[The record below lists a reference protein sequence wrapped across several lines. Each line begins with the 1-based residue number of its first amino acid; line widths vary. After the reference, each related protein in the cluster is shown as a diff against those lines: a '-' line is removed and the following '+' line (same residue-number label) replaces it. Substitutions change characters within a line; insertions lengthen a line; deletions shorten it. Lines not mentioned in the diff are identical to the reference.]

1 MKSYLQKFFKSKLN
15 IMIVASQTLA
25 LLFLC
30 FLSTG
35 KWAYILTLVLEGLFF
50 IFLGC
55 KQFAK
60 NKELDEALE
69 IQSKIKIE
77 KIDMKNRVRY
87 FGFGKKEPFNK
98 NEDIFV
104 LKNGEEIA
112 VCNQWG
118 KENIQNIVKL
128 ANSLGYQ
135 VAKIIGIKKKIITE
149 E

>member
-77 KIDMKNRVRY
+77 KIDMEKQNKRVNITKKGNVFQAMLY
-87 FGFGKKEPFNK
+87 FLMGL
-98 NEDIFV
+98 V
-104 LKNGEEIA
+104 L
-112 VCNQWG
+112 
-118 KENIQNIVKL
+118 IV
-128 ANSLGYQ
+128 
-135 VAKIIGIKKKIITE
+135 VALF
-149 E
+149 